1 MKDQKLLIHSL
12 FSIIAR
18 FVGVG
23 LNFLVRIVITRT
35 LSMSEAG
42 MLFLLMTFIPGVS
55 LLSRIGL
62 EQLIVK
68 EVASSDE
75 NNHDFRSGFLINSYK
90 IAVVSSLIIT
100 ILWLLATPAMK
111 THFFH
116 NEIALSQ
123 LMWAGASLFFFNLI
137 IINTFYLKAIK
148 RTITS
153 VLMQNALPAL
163 CFLVLLGLF
172 WGELSQD
179 QRYIQLYILSIIG
192 AGLASLF
199 LTWPH
204 FKKPPLPVESLPSL
218 KTMTKDSLPLAPI
231 SFFSFVML
239 WADTLMVG
247 LFLDNSQV
255 ALFNTAATIS
265 FVSLFFLGAL
275 DSTIYPRLLNIAKQN
290 SVHLS
295 TFFWQATLLVIF
307 TLLSVTALMALF
319 SAPILSAFGENY
331 ISAQSSL
338 MILLLAQFLRATS
351 LTFSFMFIIRDKVRY
366 LNIILVISLLV
377 NLVCNAFLIEL
388 YGMEGAAIATL
399 IANGFLAIS
408 VILLFYWKKLLVS
421 NNAGEIN

>member
-18 FVGVG
+18 FIGVG
-23 LNFLVRIVITRT
+23 LNFSVRILITRT

-42 MLFLLMTFIPGVS
+42 VLFLLMTFIPGVS

-75 NNHDFRSGFLINSYK
+75 NNRNFRSGFLLNSYK
-90 IAVVSSLIIT
+90 IAVISSLIIT
-100 ILWLLATPAMK
+100 VLWLLATPVMK
-111 THFFH
+111 HYFFH

-148 RTITS
+148 QTITS
-153 VLMQNALPAL
+153 VLMQNALPAF

-192 AGLASLF
+192 AGTASLF

-204 FKKPPLPVESLPSL
+204 FKKPSHHVNSLPSL
-218 KTMTKDSLPLAPI
+218 RTMTKQSLPLAPV

-247 LFLDNSQV
+247 LFLDNAQV

-290 SVHLS
+290 SIHLS

-319 SAPILSAFGENY
+319 STPILSAFGENY
-331 ISAQSSL
+331 IPAQSSL

-366 LNIILVISLLV
+366 LNVILVISLVV
-377 NLVCNAFLIEL
+377 NLVCNTFLIQL

-399 IANGFLAIS
+399 IANSFLALS
-408 VILLFYWKKLLVS
+408 VILLFYWKKLLAN